1 MRIIV
6 LLFCFVLFCLIGR
19 LHMNE
24 GKWVS
29 QLRDLAS
36 RPGVGGS
43 NTPYQVLPTYVEPGV
58 WEGSYGQFYPNTTT
72 AVI

>member
-1 MRIIV
+1 
-6 LLFCFVLFCLIGR
+6 
-19 LHMNE
+19 MNE

-36 RPGVGGS
+36 RPGVGVS

-72 AVI
+72 ANLIPLKRGTWQSWNLV

>member
-1 MRIIV
+1 
-6 LLFCFVLFCLIGR
+6 
-19 LHMNE
+19 MNE

-36 RPGVGGS
+36 RPGVGDS

-58 WEGSYGQFYPNTTT
+58 EQTYQFNPNITT
-72 AVI
+72 ATPQQL

>member
-1 MRIIV
+1 MELGRKFEFFPIFYYKTI
-6 LLFCFVLFCLIGR
+6 LFSSESEFSMKNVIWFGLVWLIGR

-36 RPGVGGS
+36 RPRVGV
-43 NTPYQVLPTYVEPGV
+43 
-58 WEGSYGQFYPNTTT
+58 
-72 AVI
+72 

>member
-1 MRIIV
+1 
-6 LLFCFVLFCLIGR
+6 
-19 LHMNE
+19 MNE

-36 RPGVGGS
+36 RPGVGDS